1 MARVDTVL
9 EGTPRSSGPLYLI
22 PYTTVIYAAMHSR
35 ATAALRLQR
44 SQWAAAA
51 SSWCTPMA
59 PRPPL
64 EHPPGYP
71 ISGVMDM
78 DRRSP
83 ARRRARALRWS
94 TFATVAAT
102 IAMFGCAS
110 SGGRAA
116 PPVPGLLLV
125 LNKGAGT
132 ASLIDPVSGETR
144 ATMPTGAGP
153 HEVALSPDGRTA
165 VVTNYGVP
173 GEAGSTL
180 TVLDLPTRTATA
192 TIDLAPHKRP
202 HGVAWLPDGRR
213 VAVTLETDSLIALV
227 DVPAR
232 RIEATIST
240 GQALSHMIRVSEDG
254 AYAYVANIGSGSV
267 TMIDVEGRYV
277 LRTVPTGAG
286 AEGIALTPDG
296 AELWVTNRAANTVSV
311 LDAQTLAPLD
321 TLSSS
326 DFPIRLAFT
335 PDGSTALVTNAR
347 SGDVRFFDV
356 STRDSIGVVTLRA
369 DSTLTRGTM
378 LGMEFG
384 AGTGVPIGVIISPDG
399 RLAYVSN
406 ANVDAVTVIDVK
418 QRRVVALLPTGREPD
433 GVVFVTGASVP

>member
-1 MARVDTVL
+1 MHVL
-9 EGTPRSSGPLYLI
+9 EESGPPPVTWKLVGGVSRAKKCHLR
-22 PYTTVIYAAMHSR
+22 TTVEKASAAPIHGPQEDEMKAGSLAR
-35 ATAALRLQR
+35 GITAAVLGALFA
-44 SQWAAAA
+44 SGAA
-51 SSWCTPMA
+51 CTH
-59 PRPPL
+59 L
-64 EHPPGYP
+64 
-71 ISGVMDM
+71 
-78 DRRSP
+78 
-83 ARRRARALRWS
+83 
-94 TFATVAAT
+94 
-102 IAMFGCAS
+102 
-110 SGGRAA
+110 GGAKGA

-125 LNKGAGT
+125 LNKGAAN
-132 ASLIDPVSGETR
+132 ASLIDPANGETL

-192 TIDLAPHKRP
+192 TIDLAPHRRP

-213 VAVTLETDSLIALV
+213 VAVTLETDSLVALV
-227 DVPAR
+227 DIPSR

-240 GQALSHMIRVSEDG
+240 GQALSHMIRVSADG

-296 AELWVTNRAANTVSV
+296 AELWVTNRAANTVSI

-321 TLSSS
+321 TLSSA
-326 DFPIRLAFT
+326 DFPIRIAFT

-347 SGDVRFFDV
+347 SGDLRFFDV
-356 STRDSIGVVTLRA
+356 FSGDSIGVVTMRA
-369 DSTLTRGTM
+369 DSSLTRGTM

-384 AGTGVPIGVIISPDG
+384 AGTGVPIGVIVSPDG

-406 ANVDAVTVIDVK
+406 ANVDAVTVVDVRA
-418 QRRVVALLPTGREPD
+418 RRVIALLPTGREPD
-433 GVVFVTGASVP
+433 GVVFVPTTQVP